1 MQKLKLDRPMTIQ
14 ELTEALDKSEANNKA
29 LKGEVKKY
37 REKFR
42 AKNKELTR
50 MRNERNKLQ
59 AIINRMKFEDFK
71 RINGG
76 KTI

>member
-1 MQKLKLDRPMTIQ
+1 MKKLKLDRPMTIQ
-14 ELTEALDKSEANNKA
+14 ELTAALDKSETNNKA

-42 AKNKELTR
+42 AKIKELTR

-76 KTI
+76 KTV

>member
-1 MQKLKLDRPMTIQ
+1 MKKLKLDRPMTIQ

-29 LKGEVKKY
+29 LKGEVNKY

-42 AKNKELTR
+42 AKIKELTR

-59 AIINRMKFEDFK
+59 AIIDRMKFEDFK

-76 KTI
+76 KTV